1 MEESQ
6 KGMLVVQYATV
17 ILLLILK
24 TSGVS
29 LSWLWVFSPFWIPAL
44 LIVILYTMATVIGIV
59 AGIESYINE

>member
-6 KGMLVVQYATV
+6 KSMLVVQYATV

-44 LIVILYTMATVIGIV
+44 LIVMLYTMATIIGIIE
-59 AGIESYINE
+59 GIKSYINE

>member
-1 MEESQ
+1 MGESQ

-44 LIVILYTMATVIGIV
+44 LIVILYTIATIIGII
-59 AGIESYINE
+59 AGIDSYINE